1 MYSEMLES
9 YQKILDSNTTTEK
22 QKNAAQEEIDNINK
36 IKNAMMI
43 SENLIKTKGFEDVII
58 FLNDDSISVVIKK
71 EDLEKEDIAQIQ
83 SIIAR
88 EMNAKIDDI
97 HIMNK

>member
-1 MYSEMLES
+1 MISS
-9 YQKILDSNTTTEK
+9 IS
-22 QKNAAQEEIDNINK
+22 IVINK
-36 IKNAMMI
+36 
-43 SENLIKTKGFEDVII
+43 EELV
-58 FLNDDSISVVIKK
+58 
-71 EDLEKEDIAQIQ
+71 KEDIAQIQ